1 MSAESLADISISP
14 PRDWLDA
21 PPREAV
27 PEHWGAM
34 PVDDWGAP
42 IEAAPRHDP
51 PRDAPPPGARMFGR
65 LRLQSVAEIMA
76 APPRQYLLQGLFAPA
91 ELIVLWGQP
100 KSGKSFLA
108 LCLAYGLA
116 IGASLWGRAVP
127 RPVRVLYVAAEGMG
141 GMGARLRALQERLG
155 DTEGRLAVIAQ
166 AVQIGPPGFDAEA
179 LREAA
184 KAHAADLVVIDTLA
198 RTFGDGDENA
208 TRDMSAFVA
217 ECDRIREE
225 TGAAV
230 LVIHH
235 GAKAEGAKTP
245 RGSVALMGAADIIL
259 QVAKGA
265 EGAPSLCTI
274 QAAKD
279 DAEGAA
285 LPFRLEGVTVGQ
297 REDGTPI
304 ETCVAVEAEPG
315 RAGKARKLT
324 GAARLAVG
332 YLQDLLAR
340 GEGRDLPRGNLWPCA
355 SLHGVTL
362 QEWRAECEA
371 RNLSTAEKPDD
382 RRRAI
387 AGAMQRAI
395 EAGAVASR
403 DDWAW
408 PVEQ

>member
-27 PEHWGAM
+27 PEYWGAT

-274 QAAKD
+274 QAAK
-279 DAEGAA
+279 GAA